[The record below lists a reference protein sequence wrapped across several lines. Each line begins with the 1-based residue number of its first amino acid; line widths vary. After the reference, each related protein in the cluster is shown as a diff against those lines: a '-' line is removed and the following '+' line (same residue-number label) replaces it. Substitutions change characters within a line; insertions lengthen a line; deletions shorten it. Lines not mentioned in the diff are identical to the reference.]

1 MEDRVF
7 NRLTIEIN
15 RAYYTF
21 KRYMAP
27 STFAFLYIEK
37 ELTPTQLGEFVRIS
51 DKFLEVDKNHYFINF
66 VFTEQDGAFKASQNL
81 ILNLDIFFQDSVSC
95 IAIDTFDASK
105 SPRIVI
111 NRLHQILKE
120 TKKNPY
126 SRIEDEDVLNGI
138 I

>member
-1 MEDRVF
+1 MEDRIF
-7 NRLTIEIN
+7 KRLTIEID

-21 KRYMAP
+21 TRYMAP
-27 STFAFLYIEK
+27 STFAFLYSEK
-37 ELTPTQLGEFVRIS
+37 ELTPTELGDFVRIS
-51 DKFLEVDKNHYFINF
+51 DKFLQIDKNHYFINF

-81 ILNLDIFFQDSVSC
+81 ILNLDIFFKDSSSC

-138 I
+138 V